1 MTTSHRSHAEQADHD
16 ATASP
21 AIAPMSARLHPSN
34 AAQTWAMSKRSV
46 IALWR
51 QPSLVIPSLIFPL
64 FFAALGTSSFSRA
77 TALPGFPEVDSYLDF
92 ALAGAV
98 VQGILFG
105 STVGA
110 TALATDIENGFF
122 DRLLSSPST
131 RSGIIIGRMAGG
143 MLYGGLQTLF
153 FIVILLPF
161 GLTVRGGVAGVL
173 AMAIGGTVLA
183 LAIGALMCAMAIK
196 TGSSEAVQGA
206 FPLLFIALFFSSAF
220 FPRETMD
227 GIYGDLADLNPI
239 SHLVEGFRDLTIE
252 GFTLSAAVRAIVIPA
267 ALAVVTVAIALRAL
281 RSRLGA
287 R

>member
-1 MTTSHRSHAEQADHD
+1 
-16 ATASP
+16 
-21 AIAPMSARLHPSN
+21 
-34 AAQTWAMSKRSV
+34 MSKRS
-46 IALWR
+46 ILALWR
-51 QPSLVIPSLIFPL
+51 QPALVVPSLIFPL

-77 TALPGFPEVDSYLDF
+77 TSLPGFPAVDSYLDF

-143 MLYGGLQTLF
+143 MVFGGAQTVF
-153 FIVILLPF
+153 FILILLPF
-161 GLTVRGGVAGVL
+161 GLTIDGGIAGVL
-173 AMAIGGTVLA
+173 AMAVGGTILA

-206 FPLLFIALFFSSAF
+206 FPLVFIALFFSSAF
-220 FPRETMD
+220 FPRETMS
-227 GIYGDLADLNPI
+227 GIYGQLADFNPI
-239 SHLVEGFRDLTIE
+239 SYLVEGFRDLTIE
-252 GFTLSAAVRAIVIPA
+252 GLSASAVVRSILIP
-267 ALAVVTVAIALRAL
+267 LAMSVVTVTLSLRTL
-281 RSRLGA
+281 EKKLGA

>member
-1 MTTSHRSHAEQADHD
+1 MSTLVHDTPSTTGTGD
-16 ATASP
+16 
-21 AIAPMSARLHPSN
+21 RLQPSN
-34 AAQTWAMSKRSV
+34 VAQTWAMSKRSV
-46 IALWR
+46 LALWR

-77 TALPGFPEVDSYLDF
+77 TSLDGFPAVDSYLDF

-98 VQGILFG
+98 VQGVLFG

-122 DRLLSSPST
+122 DRLLTSPAT

-143 MLYGGLQTLF
+143 MVYGGLQTIF
-153 FIVILLPF
+153 FILVLLPF
-161 GLTVRGGVAGVL
+161 GLSVKGGVGGVL
-173 AMAIGGTVLA
+173 TMAVGGTILA

-206 FPLLFIALFFSSAF
+206 FPLVFIALFFSSAF
-220 FPRETMD
+220 FPRETMS
-227 GIYGDLADLNPI
+227 GVYATLADINPI

-252 GFTLSAAVRAIVIPA
+252 GFTVSAAVRAVAIPA
-267 ALAVVTVAIALRAL
+267 LLAVLTVTISLRTLKA
-281 RSRLGA
+281 RLGA
-287 R
+287 S

>member
-1 MTTSHRSHAEQADHD
+1 MS
-16 ATASP
+16 
-21 AIAPMSARLHPSN
+21 IALEPSTV
-34 AAQTWAMSKRSV
+34 AQTAEMSKRS
-46 IALWR
+46 ILALWR
-51 QPSLVIPSLIFPL
+51 QPALVVPSLIFPL

-77 TALPGFPEVDSYLDF
+77 TSLPGFPAVDSYLDF

-98 VQGILFG
+98 VQGVLFG

-122 DRLLSSPST
+122 DRLLSSPTT

-143 MLYGGLQTLF
+143 MVYGGLQTLF
-153 FIVILLPF
+153 FILVLLPF
-161 GLTVRGGVAGVL
+161 GLSIQGGVGGML
-173 AMAIGGTVLA
+173 AMAVGGTILA

-206 FPLLFIALFFSSAF
+206 FPLVFIALFFSSAF
-220 FPRETMD
+220 FPRETMS
-227 GIYGDLADLNPI
+227 GVYARLADINPI

-252 GFTLSAAVRAIVIPA
+252 GLSASAVLRTILIPLV
-267 ALAVVTVAIALRAL
+267 LAVITVTRSLRTL
-281 RSRLGA
+281 ERRLGA

>member
-1 MTTSHRSHAEQADHD
+1 
-16 ATASP
+16 
-21 AIAPMSARLHPSN
+21 MSTLVQDTPSSTGTGGRLQPSN
-34 AAQTWAMSKRSV
+34 VAQTWAMSKRSV
-46 IALWR
+46 LALWR

-77 TALPGFPEVDSYLDF
+77 TSLDGFPAVDSYLDF

-98 VQGILFG
+98 VQGVLFG

-122 DRLLSSPST
+122 DRLLTSPAT

-143 MLYGGLQTLF
+143 MVYGGLQTIF
-153 FIVILLPF
+153 FILVLLPF
-161 GLTVRGGVAGVL
+161 GLSVKGGVGGVL
-173 AMAIGGTVLA
+173 MMAVGGTILA

-206 FPLLFIALFFSSAF
+206 FPLVFIALFFSSAF
-220 FPRETMD
+220 FPRETMS
-227 GIYGDLADLNPI
+227 GVYATLADINPI

-252 GFTLSAAVRAIVIPA
+252 GFTVSAAVRAVAIPA
-267 ALAVVTVAIALRAL
+267 LLAVLTVTISLRTLKA
-281 RSRLGA
+281 RLGA
-287 R
+287 S

>member
-1 MTTSHRSHAEQADHD
+1 MIVSEASVLTPQRSPLAQ
-16 ATASP
+16 S
-21 AIAPMSARLHPSN
+21 SL
-34 AAQTWAMSKRSV
+34 AQTWAMSKRSV
-46 IALWR
+46 LALWR
-51 QPSLVIPSLIFPL
+51 QPSLVVPSLIFPL

-77 TALPGFPEVDSYLDF
+77 TSLPGFPEVDSYLDF

-98 VQGILFG
+98 AQGVLFG

-131 RSGIIIGRMAGG
+131 RSGIIVGRMAGG
-143 MLYGGLQTLF
+143 MVFGGAQTLF
-153 FIVILLPF
+153 FILVLLPF
-161 GLTVRGGVAGVL
+161 GLSIKGGVVGVL
-173 AMAIGGTVLA
+173 AMAVGGTILA
-183 LAIGALMCAMAIK
+183 LAVGALMAAMAIK

-206 FPLLFIALFFSSAF
+206 FPLLFIGLFFSSAF
-220 FPRETMD
+220 FPRETMS
-227 GIYGDLADLNPI
+227 GIYGSLADINPI

-252 GFTLSAAVRAIVIPA
+252 GLSASAVIRAILIPA
-267 ALAVVTVAIALRAL
+267 GLSVLTVALALRTL